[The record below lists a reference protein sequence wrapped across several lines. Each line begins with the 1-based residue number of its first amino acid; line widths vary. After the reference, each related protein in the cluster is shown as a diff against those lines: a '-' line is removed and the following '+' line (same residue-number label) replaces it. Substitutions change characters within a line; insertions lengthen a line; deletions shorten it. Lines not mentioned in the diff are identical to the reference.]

1 MMKPALPLR
10 LTRRSLVGGLFSVLA
25 SRLAIASPHVTPPQ
39 TPGPFYP
46 LAKPLDSDADLSL
59 IKGANGPA
67 KGDVIEVSGRVL
79 SARKGPLPDS
89 LVELWQA
96 DSRGYY
102 NHPREPRRAERD
114 ANFQGYGAVRTGPDG
129 VFRFRTIKPRY
140 YDTGFGLRTPH
151 IHFRVV
157 TKGALTLA
165 TQMYF
170 PDEPMNQS
178 DMIFSTLP
186 SDTHRKA
193 ATAEE
198 KPGAP
203 ATYVFDIV
211 LA

>member
-1 MMKPALPLR
+1 MIRRVLPFR
-10 LTRRSLVGGLFSVLA
+10 LSRRTLLGGLVSVLA
-25 SRLAIASPHVTPPQ
+25 SRHAMASPHVTPPQ

-46 LAKPLDSDADLSL
+46 VAKPLDSDADLSL

-67 KGDVIEVSGRVL
+67 NGDIIEVSGRVL
-79 SARKGPLPDS
+79 SVRNGPLSDS

-129 VFRFRTIKPRY
+129 VFRFRTIRPRY

-151 IHFRVV
+151 IHFRVSA
-157 TKGALTLA
+157 KGALELA

-186 SDTHRKA
+186 SDAHRDA
-193 ATAEE
+193 ATAQE
-198 KPGAP
+198 KPGGP
-203 ATYVFDIV
+203 ARYSFDIV

>member
-46 LAKPLDSDADLSL
+46 VAKPLDSDADLSM

-67 KGDVIEVSGRVL
+67 MGDIIEVSGRVL
-79 SARKGPLPDS
+79 SARNGPLPNS

-114 ANFQGYGAVRTGPDG
+114 VNFQGYGAVRTDPDG
-129 VFRFRTIKPRY
+129 MFRFRTIKPRY
-140 YDTGFGLRTPH
+140 YDTGVGLRTPH

-157 TKGALTLA
+157 ATGTLELA

-170 PDEPMNQS
+170 PDEAMNQS

-186 SDTHRKA
+186 SDTHREA
-193 ATAEE
+193 ATAKEI
-198 KPGAP
+198 PGVP
-203 ATYVFDIV
+203 SMYSFDIV

>member
-1 MMKPALPLR
+1 MIKHGLALQ

-25 SRLAIASPHVTPPQ
+25 SRKATASPNVTPPQ

-46 LAKPLDSDADLSL
+46 VAKPLDSDADLSL
-59 IKGANGPA
+59 VKGANGPA
-67 KGDVIEVSGRVL
+67 EGDVIAVCGRVL
-79 SARKGPLPDS
+79 SVRKGPLAGS

-102 NHPREPRRAERD
+102 NHPREQRRADRD
-114 ANFQGYGAVRTGPDG
+114 ENFQGYGAVRTGSDG
-129 VFRFRTIKPRY
+129 AFRFRTIRPRY

-157 TKGALTLA
+157 AEGAAELA

-170 PDEPMNQS
+170 QGEPMNQS

-186 SDTHRKA
+186 SDVQREA
-193 ATAEE
+193 ATARA
-198 KPGAP
+198 KPGEP
-203 ATYVFDIV
+203 TNYLFDIV